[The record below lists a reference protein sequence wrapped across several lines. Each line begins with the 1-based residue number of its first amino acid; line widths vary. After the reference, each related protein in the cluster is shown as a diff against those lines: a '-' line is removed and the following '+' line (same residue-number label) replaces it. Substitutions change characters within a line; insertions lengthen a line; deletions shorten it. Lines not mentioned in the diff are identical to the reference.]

1 MTLVDIKIVSKYLLA
16 SIFVGVVL
24 GASGAFA
31 AQGFRSGIVL
41 ITDYLELFLSSQSN
55 FLFYFVTLSIALIF
69 VHYSKVFIKGKP
81 FKVYQIVFI

>member
-31 AQGFRSGIVL
+31 AQGFRSGIVI
-41 ITDYLELFLSSQSN
+41 ITDYLEFFLSSQPN
-55 FLFYFVTLSIALIF
+55 FLFYFVTLSIALVF
-69 VHYSKVFIKGKP
+69 VHYSKVFIKGKACN
-81 FKVYQIVFI
+81 IRHLWS